1 MEIPEMAV
9 FSSLITFFR
18 ENNFPYILGENGNLE
33 SFVIQRRDADALD
46 NIQNDDE
53 SVLFSFVHYIQALF
67 TSIMLLYIDESSQ
80 SRSKIFDNIQNLIND
95 LESEQPWTKE
105 KQEIEGVSFLI
116 EKIIYDA
123 HLIQPTRYESIK
135 NLTAEIFEVL
145 KSSDHVTQMEFIKF
159 PKHESTIANGFMT
172 KDGNFYIPLSIILT
186 AFQEELK
193 INHQNPVFEFLFTI
207 EKHTL
212 QIKTKNLEILNF
224 NNKINSK
231 NWEMASLDFDNMDIK
246 SRQNY
251 INQYDQ
257 EIQDLLYGISAQKIN
272 EIDELDN
279 QSFQYV
285 LPNFLSELTAEE
297 QFKLFFN
304 VDKNRFNFIS
314 KSQFEI
320 IKPETFSLLNEAVNQ
335 KIINSQI
342 LNEFIGKNGMFISI
356 KQLLSISL
364 NLLEAE
370 NQKIFLIKMIN
381 SSREEI
387 RQFKFSN
394 SQSQIITVLI
404 ERRHEDLDPS
414 QIKFFEFW
422 KFDKNIVRIIVIKM
436 GDQIEKKNIKYINL
450 SYFNDDE
457 KLTLLEKFLPWM
469 EEEQL
474 LTIYFQKIKDTNQD
488 LFNNTKKYMIDHSK
502 DHDSMIYKLYLF
514 HSKRFEINDTVIKK
528 MPEGFKM
535 VYLNNHADTIPA
547 EYQHLFQQAIRN
559 IFENPC
565 FYRKEIFSILIK
577 QWNKDIIGPLIKY
590 IDINEY
596 PIMYLKDI
604 IDCYSTFITPQQ
616 IERFQINSI
625 NQIENTTTRFS
636 IFSYFLNH
644 FIEKNKYDI
653 IKTIKIQLL
662 NEQELELLLEKA
674 CKHLITDQVIKIDIL
689 LLKRSSLL
697 VLLKE
702 KINSMLPE
710 QISKLDFQDPEIAR
724 IFIQSGKSYLLQSFQ
739 VPLFNLKEQ
748 NSDIIK
754 TFINEK
760 IEKKFIFEFMDDDQI
775 QFIEFNMIRIDA
787 QKDFLKSKGLLL
799 NERQVRQIL
808 FKKNVKLNIQIL
820 EHLKNANKLQFLSKE
835 QAKLLFGIFEYKK
848 YSEIEWI
855 FISKEFTQFYT
866 NNQATY
872 LNDEVI
878 QTLNL
883 NNLEP
888 HFHKFILKS
897 KIDIICSEQFQ
908 QIDFQNMNKT
918 LINAWFEVLSVK
930 LTEKNWN
937 QFSEKI
943 ACLSNEKLH
952 EIEISNLDNK
962 MAYIILLK
970 RIDDLAI
977 NKIQQFDASDPNI
990 AKELINKKF
999 DLIEDCQKYKIPLS
1013 KLNVEDQATYILK
1026 LEKQSFFAISSINKN
1041 EIKNTNLLELKQ
1053 YKEAYFTLLTSD
1065 KLSKNQY
1072 MIIDWME
1079 KDEYDRNIIAIKE
1092 FLMKKLKLKEED
1104 YQYLSHIL
1112 ISDSSQ
1118 QIDHQI
1124 FERSPIPF
1132 KVAFLNTKIL
1142 NSQLINEG
1150 LITYFIP
1157 DAIKI
1162 IFKSSKNYLKTVQF
1176 IINEWMFLFDS
1187 ICKVIDKLAI
1197 QKEFSS
1203 ETITNLLSDQY
1214 LLFLSKNQIH
1224 QLILTNIDAEIV
1236 ENALT
1241 NRADCF
1247 LKDQILNSNCSDK
1260 EIVSNQL
1267 ENVNSNQKIHSLN
1280 IIDLNIVLVNY
1291 LFNRKFD
1298 LLNNHEINE
1307 FIAKRVKELKSDYV
1321 KKIKLTQLS
1330 FDNLNTFL
1338 QEKMDFITDDQ
1349 FSQLNSET
1357 LKQLHDDILLNLLRK
1372 FIKIIKRDQIEN
1384 ISLSNP
1390 HIAAFLIINLEHYL
1404 TKEHYRSMNFDEVSI
1419 ITHKENNINV
1429 IDIIRKKNRYRDI
1442 STTQLNQLDF
1452 TDCINIKHIL
1462 DCDREKEVTK
1472 ENCMKI
1478 NMKNIE
1484 MLNENQKIK
1493 LIRAFTEFFNEEQIN
1508 DLDITKTDVLNIV
1521 IQKNRTSSLKKE
1533 NFQLIDVKQLSD
1545 KYLSKLIIDVFFY
1558 FSKEQT
1564 TEQNVI
1570 KALNNQTN
1578 EDVLMTLGNIDKIQL
1593 FQSYHIDALKITS
1606 MEVASLMIINHCNA
1620 LSIKKMQSFDTG
1632 DWNHIDKEIKKRT
1645 NKHAL
1650 YYVINA
1656 KRLHDLKSQ
1665 QFNDLIGYS
1674 NPLCVK
1680 EILNEKL
1687 ENKINKKNAVKINL
1701 MDEYRNLSSSE
1712 FIRLFQSC
1720 YTMFNREQID
1730 QFNISFLEDHID
1742 ILKSLIIERLSYLNE
1757 IQMKNNTVIN
1767 IIKNLNHDEILK
1779 MINDEHNKKYVK
1791 RYHICNII
1799 ISTNFDVA
1807 KTLIKLYPQILTKE
1821 QIQSVKIK
1829 EKKITNILISNNRLI
1844 DFTNAQLNSY
1854 IDYSNS
1860 NDVIELLKYDSLIDA
1875 ISIDNINKINLK
1887 EIYEKITNKQHFLS
1901 FLEKLIKNIRKTN
1914 LAFLDVSN
1922 NQIAKIIRENN
1933 RICDLDIVKKSC
1945 FNHSELDLCSF
1956 NDLFQFFIFGINGSF
1971 DVAIGILLYRFF
1983 KNKLDSREM
1992 EIIESQ
1998 MISCIKNKKFNEI
2011 YFAKCILLANQ
2022 KLGHFQFHDIAQN
2035 FFDFFDICGQK
2046 VNFDILDYMTYK
2058 SFTNECKMFNI
2069 SPLLLQYIIKE
2080 KYTCC
2085 SKKDSF
2091 KKSLSKITSS
2101 FIFYSWMGSEYQE
2114 ELKKF
2119 LITI

>member
-1 MEIPEMAV
+1 
-9 FSSLITFFR
+9 
-18 ENNFPYILGENGNLE
+18 
-33 SFVIQRRDADALD
+33 
-46 NIQNDDE
+46 
-53 SVLFSFVHYIQALF
+53 
-67 TSIMLLYIDESSQ
+67 
-80 SRSKIFDNIQNLIND
+80 
-95 LESEQPWTKE
+95 
-105 KQEIEGVSFLI
+105 
-116 EKIIYDA
+116 
-123 HLIQPTRYESIK
+123 
-135 NLTAEIFEVL
+135 
-145 KSSDHVTQMEFIKF
+145 
-159 PKHESTIANGFMT
+159 
-172 KDGNFYIPLSIILT
+172 
-186 AFQEELK
+186 
-193 INHQNPVFEFLFTI
+193 
-207 EKHTL
+207 
-212 QIKTKNLEILNF
+212 
-224 NNKINSK
+224 
-231 NWEMASLDFDNMDIK
+231 
-246 SRQNY
+246 
-251 INQYDQ
+251 
-257 EIQDLLYGISAQKIN
+257 
-272 EIDELDN
+272 
-279 QSFQYV
+279 
-285 LPNFLSELTAEE
+285 
-297 QFKLFFN
+297 
-304 VDKNRFNFIS
+304 
-314 KSQFEI
+314 
-320 IKPETFSLLNEAVNQ
+320 
-335 KIINSQI
+335 
-342 LNEFIGKNGMFISI
+342 MFISI

-404 ERRHEDLDPS
+404 ERRHDDLDPL

-616 IERFQINSI
+616 IERFQINNI

-808 FKKNVKLNIQIL
+808 FKKNIKLNIQIL

-937 QFSEKI
+937 QLISEKI

-952 EIEISNLDNK
+952 EIEISKLDNK

-1072 MIIDWME
+1072 MIIVWME

-1118 QIDHQI
+1118 
-1124 FERSPIPF
+1124 
-1132 KVAFLNTKIL
+1132 
-1142 NSQLINEG
+1142 
-1150 LITYFIP
+1150 
-1157 DAIKI
+1157 
-1162 IFKSSKNYLKTVQF
+1162 
-1176 IINEWMFLFDS
+1176 
-1187 ICKVIDKLAI
+1187 
-1197 QKEFSS
+1197 
-1203 ETITNLLSDQY
+1203 
-1214 LLFLSKNQIH
+1214 
-1224 QLILTNIDAEIV
+1224 
-1236 ENALT
+1236 
-1241 NRADCF
+1241 
-1247 LKDQILNSNCSDK
+1247 
-1260 EIVSNQL
+1260 
-1267 ENVNSNQKIHSLN
+1267 
-1280 IIDLNIVLVNY
+1280 
-1291 LFNRKFD
+1291 
-1298 LLNNHEINE
+1298 
-1307 FIAKRVKELKSDYV
+1307 
-1321 KKIKLTQLS
+1321 
-1330 FDNLNTFL
+1330 
-1338 QEKMDFITDDQ
+1338 
-1349 FSQLNSET
+1349 
-1357 LKQLHDDILLNLLRK
+1357 
-1372 FIKIIKRDQIEN
+1372 
-1384 ISLSNP
+1384 
-1390 HIAAFLIINLEHYL
+1390 
-1404 TKEHYRSMNFDEVSI
+1404 
-1419 ITHKENNINV
+1419 
-1429 IDIIRKKNRYRDI
+1429 
-1442 STTQLNQLDF
+1442 
-1452 TDCINIKHIL
+1452 
-1462 DCDREKEVTK
+1462 
-1472 ENCMKI
+1472 
-1478 NMKNIE
+1478 
-1484 MLNENQKIK
+1484 
-1493 LIRAFTEFFNEEQIN
+1493 
-1508 DLDITKTDVLNIV
+1508 
-1521 IQKNRTSSLKKE
+1521 
-1533 NFQLIDVKQLSD
+1533 
-1545 KYLSKLIIDVFFY
+1545 
-1558 FSKEQT
+1558 
-1564 TEQNVI
+1564 
-1570 KALNNQTN
+1570 
-1578 EDVLMTLGNIDKIQL
+1578 
-1593 FQSYHIDALKITS
+1593 
-1606 MEVASLMIINHCNA
+1606 
-1620 LSIKKMQSFDTG
+1620 
-1632 DWNHIDKEIKKRT
+1632 
-1645 NKHAL
+1645 
-1650 YYVINA
+1650 
-1656 KRLHDLKSQ
+1656 
-1665 QFNDLIGYS
+1665 
-1674 NPLCVK
+1674 
-1680 EILNEKL
+1680 
-1687 ENKINKKNAVKINL
+1687 
-1701 MDEYRNLSSSE
+1701 
-1712 FIRLFQSC
+1712 
-1720 YTMFNREQID
+1720 
-1730 QFNISFLEDHID
+1730 
-1742 ILKSLIIERLSYLNE
+1742 
-1757 IQMKNNTVIN
+1757 
-1767 IIKNLNHDEILK
+1767 
-1779 MINDEHNKKYVK
+1779 
-1791 RYHICNII
+1791 
-1799 ISTNFDVA
+1799 
-1807 KTLIKLYPQILTKE
+1807 
-1821 QIQSVKIK
+1821 
-1829 EKKITNILISNNRLI
+1829 
-1844 DFTNAQLNSY
+1844 
-1854 IDYSNS
+1854 
-1860 NDVIELLKYDSLIDA
+1860 
-1875 ISIDNINKINLK
+1875 
-1887 EIYEKITNKQHFLS
+1887 
-1901 FLEKLIKNIRKTN
+1901 
-1914 LAFLDVSN
+1914 
-1922 NQIAKIIRENN
+1922 
-1933 RICDLDIVKKSC
+1933 
-1945 FNHSELDLCSF
+1945 
-1956 NDLFQFFIFGINGSF
+1956 
-1971 DVAIGILLYRFF
+1971 
-1983 KNKLDSREM
+1983 
-1992 EIIESQ
+1992 
-1998 MISCIKNKKFNEI
+1998 
-2011 YFAKCILLANQ
+2011 
-2022 KLGHFQFHDIAQN
+2022 
-2035 FFDFFDICGQK
+2035 
-2046 VNFDILDYMTYK
+2046 
-2058 SFTNECKMFNI
+2058 
-2069 SPLLLQYIIKE
+2069 
-2080 KYTCC
+2080 
-2085 SKKDSF
+2085 
-2091 KKSLSKITSS
+2091 
-2101 FIFYSWMGSEYQE
+2101 
-2114 ELKKF
+2114 
-2119 LITI
+2119 